1 MIIITL
7 VPAVSQ
13 LRHTS
18 SSTFFD
24 RNTSFLFSEDLFCL
38 RGCTAFGNML
48 WNLLT
53 KVSGMQMEKTYSE
66 LGMLPFC
73 IN

>member
-1 MIIITL
+1 
-7 VPAVSQ
+7 
-13 LRHTS
+13 
-18 SSTFFD
+18 
-24 RNTSFLFSEDLFCL
+24 LFSEDLFCL